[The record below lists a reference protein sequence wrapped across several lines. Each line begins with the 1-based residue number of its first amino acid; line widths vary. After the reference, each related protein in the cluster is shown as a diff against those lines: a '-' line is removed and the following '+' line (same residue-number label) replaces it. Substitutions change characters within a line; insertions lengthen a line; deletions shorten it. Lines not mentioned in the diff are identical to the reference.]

1 MIVKLLLLLGRRRLV
16 VELLLLLGWRLV
28 VELLLLELLQVD
40 GRDGEGQQEGAQ
52 HGGGG
57 PGDWL
62 LLTWTVVNI
71 TLALVTAPPHHHTTG
86 RHRWSQAQAGK
97 VVTGPH

>member
-28 VELLLLELLQVD
+28 VELLLLLELLQVD

-62 LLTWTVVNI
+62 LATDVDCCKYHTGHG
-71 TLALVTAPPHHHTTG
+71 TAPAPPPQVDTG
-86 RHRWSQAQAGK
+86 GRRRRRGK
-97 VVTGPH
+97 W

>member
-62 LLTWTVVNI
+62 LATDVDCCKYHTG
-71 TLALVTAPPHHHTTG
+71 TGHGATAPPPPPQVDTG
-86 RHRWSQAQAGK
+86 GRRRRRGK
-97 VVTGPH
+97 W

>member
-1 MIVKLLLLLGRRRLV
+1 MIVKLLLLLGRRWLV

-28 VELLLLELLQVD
+28 VELLLLLELLQVD

-62 LLTWTVVNI
+62 LATDVDCCKYHTG
-71 TLALVTAPPHHHTTG
+71 TGHGATAPPPPHH
-86 RHRWSQAQAGK
+86 R
-97 VVTGPH
+97 

>member
-28 VELLLLELLQVD
+28 VELLLLLELLQVD

-62 LLTWTVVNI
+62 LATDVDCCKYHTATGHV
-71 TLALVTAPPHHHTTG
+71 ATAPPPPQVDTG
-86 RHRWSQAQAGK
+86 GRRRRRGK
-97 VVTGPH
+97 W